1 MRFSFVVSAGLGYRI
16 PDLFETGTSFTEFQ
30 RALKLLRQQGFS
42 GVEINLGTTEPKT
55 LSKILESIRREGLPL
70 AAIGTGMLYLKRG
83 YSFTARNPT
92 KRRRAIAAVK
102 DLIQFAS
109 KEHAILI
116 LGLIRGGTSVVSK
129 AANPLCQAL
138 VECDGTASE
147 YEVQLALEAIN
158 RYETS
163 QLNTATDAA
172 QVIHDEKLRSTGLL
186 LDTFHMNIEEPSIEE
201 TIRKRHE
208 MISHFHIA
216 DSNRWS
222 PGRGHLHLEH
232 VLGSLDEL
240 GYRGWASAE
249 VLPNPDNASVV
260 IETAAFLRDNN
271 FLLR

>member
-30 RALKLLRQQGFS
+30 RALKLLKQHGFS

-70 AAIGTGMLYLKRG
+70 AAVGTGMLYLKRG
-83 YSFTARNPT
+83 YSFTARNPA

-109 KEHAILI
+109 KEHAVLI

-129 AANPLCQAL
+129 ANKPLSQAL
-138 VECDGTASE
+138 VECDDTASQ
-147 YEVQLALEAIN
+147 YGVQLALEAIN

-163 QLNTATDAA
+163 QLNTANDAA
-172 QVIHDEKLRSTGLL
+172 QVINDEKLHSTGLL

-232 VLGSLDEL
+232 ILRSLDGL

-249 VLPNPDNASVV
+249 VLSNPDNASVV